1 MVRYGRLA
9 WMAAFAVSILLTI
22 SQAADAQR
30 EGERRGPGG
39 RRFGGGFPSILR
51 LATNEK
57 VQNVLALS
65 EEQKSKIEELET
77 QFRDEIRRLLD
88 DSGTEEG
95 IQKLR
100 DSTLAKLAGTLKED
114 QRKRLQE
121 IAIQAWGAGAVLADP
136 ALAKELS
143 VSDEQQSKLRDV
155 WRSSL
160 RDRFRAMRD
169 AAGDDRRAK
178 QDELQA
184 KADKA
189 LLEVL
194 TPEQQEKL
202 AALKGEKADIDMSEL
217 RVPARG
223 FFDGRG
229 GRGRGERGDQDRDR
243 DDADSDKD
251 KSA

>member
-1 MVRYGRLA
+1 MVRYGRLK
-9 WMAAFAVSILLTI
+9 WSAAFAVSIVLTI
-22 SQAADAQR
+22 SQSADAQR

-57 VQNVLALS
+57 VRDVLALS
-65 EEQKSKIEELET
+65 EEQKTKIEELET

-95 IQKLR
+95 VKKLR
-100 DSTLAKLAGTLKED
+100 DSTLAKLAETLKDD
-114 QRKRLQE
+114 QRKRLQQ

-136 ALAKELS
+136 ALAKELN

-184 KADKA
+184 QSDKA

-217 RVPARG
+217 RGPGRG
-223 FFDGRG
+223 FFD
-229 GRGRGERGDQDRDR
+229 GRGRGERGDRDRDR
-243 DDADSDKD
+243 DDTDSDKD